1 MFANK
6 LKTKL
11 PEYVATAA
19 IEAGLPITSAKEFV
33 LALLS
38 APKPVAAVKGVTP
51 AVVAAAAKAV
61 QWAYAASLAYVW
73 YTSIAFGVLSIVACL
88 FLGQVRPYL
97 THRIA
102 VELG

>member
-1 MFANK
+1 MQG
-6 LKTKL
+6 LG
-11 PEYVATAA
+11 VAFLGRGAVRV
-19 IEAGLPITSAKEFV
+19 TSAMRAHLRRKATSV
-33 LALLS
+33 ARS
-38 APKPVAAVKGVTP
+38 ASAVI
-51 AVVAAAAKAV
+51 AAAAKAA

-102 VELG
+102 VELA